1 MADLSSIERRKL
13 ERLLRMGGGYVLDFS
28 DRTFSE
34 FFEEHTRRDIDAT
47 VYRDRGG
54 SKANRLRGFWAVEG
68 NHLAGKVIQALVLYG
83 QAENCLGD
91 EPGLTEL
98 TDDCWKIAS
107 RMMRDTPVAE
117 LDSLTATVDERDF
130 ETVAQHVREAI
141 EKNQPEA
148 ALDRLHTFVIKY
160 VRTLCERRG
169 VEVNRDKAL
178 HSIFG
183 EYVKRLRD
191 AGHLE
196 SLMTERI
203 LKSSISVLEA
213 FSDVRNNMS
222 LAHDNP
228 ILNYEES
235 LLIFNHVASSI
246 RFIKS
251 LEARTKHT
259 VAPKS
264 IAALDDDLPF

>member
-1 MADLSSIERRKL
+1 M
-13 ERLLRMGGGYVLDFS
+13 
-28 DRTFSE
+28 
-34 FFEEHTRRDIDAT
+34 
-47 VYRDRGG
+47 
-54 SKANRLRGFWAVEG
+54 
-68 NHLAGKVIQALVLYG
+68 
-83 QAENCLGD
+83 
-91 EPGLTEL
+91 TEL

-117 LDSLTATVDERDF
+117 LDAFTATLDERDF
-130 ETVAQHVREAI
+130 EAVAQHVRDAI
-141 EKNQPEA
+141 EKNQPES

-160 VRTLCERRG
+160 VRTLCKQYG
-169 VEVNRDKAL
+169 VEVNRDKPL

-196 SLMTERI
+196 SLMAERI

-213 FSDVRNNMS
+213 FTDVRNNKS

-235 LLIFNHVASSI
+235 LLIFNHVASLI
-246 RFIKS
+246 RFINS
-251 LEARTKHT
+251 LEARMKHAG
-259 VAPKS
+259 VAPNS
-264 IAALDDDLPF
+264 IDASDENSLF

>member
-13 ERLLRMGGGYVLDFS
+13 EGLFRMSGGYVLDFT
-28 DRTFSE
+28 DRTFSK
-34 FFEEHTRRDIDAT
+34 FLEEHTRRDIDAA
-47 VYRDRGG
+47 VYRERGT

-68 NHLAGKVIQALVLYG
+68 NHLVGKVIQALILYG
-83 QAENCLGD
+83 QAD
-91 EPGLTEL
+91 
-98 TDDCWKIAS
+98 
-107 RMMRDTPVAE
+107 
-117 LDSLTATVDERDF
+117 
-130 ETVAQHVREAI
+130 VREAI
-141 EKNQPEA
+141 EKNLPEA
-148 ALDRLHTFVIKY
+148 ALDRLHMFVIKY
-160 VRTLCERRG
+160 MRTLCEQRG

-191 AGHLE
+191 VGHLE
-196 SLMTERI
+196 SLMTECI
-203 LKSSISVLEA
+203 LKSSNSVVEA
-213 FSDVRNNMS
+213 FSDVRNNKS

-251 LEARTKHT
+251 IEARN
-259 VAPKS
+259 
-264 IAALDDDLPF
+264 

>member
-1 MADLSSIERRKL
+1 
-13 ERLLRMGGGYVLDFS
+13 
-28 DRTFSE
+28 
-34 FFEEHTRRDIDAT
+34 
-47 VYRDRGG
+47 
-54 SKANRLRGFWAVEG
+54 
-68 NHLAGKVIQALVLYG
+68 
-83 QAENCLGD
+83 
-91 EPGLTEL
+91 
-98 TDDCWKIAS
+98 
-107 RMMRDTPVAE
+107 MMRDTPVAE
-117 LDSLTATVDERDF
+117 LDALTATAGERDL
-130 ETVAQHVREAI
+130 ETVAQHAREAI
-141 EKNQPEA
+141 EKNQPEGG
-148 ALDRLHTFVIKY
+148 LDRLHTFVIKY

-191 AGHLE
+191 AGHLD

-213 FSDVRNNMS
+213 FSDVRNNKS

-235 LLIFNHVASSI
+235 LLIFNHIASSI

-251 LEARTKHT
+251 LEARVTHT
-259 VAPKS
+259 
-264 IAALDDDLPF
+264 AALKSTKAVDDDLPF

>member
-1 MADLSSIERRKL
+1 M
-13 ERLLRMGGGYVLDFS
+13 
-28 DRTFSE
+28 
-34 FFEEHTRRDIDAT
+34 
-47 VYRDRGG
+47 
-54 SKANRLRGFWAVEG
+54 
-68 NHLAGKVIQALVLYG
+68 
-83 QAENCLGD
+83 
-91 EPGLTEL
+91 
-98 TDDCWKIAS
+98 
-107 RMMRDTPVAE
+107 
-117 LDSLTATVDERDF
+117 
-130 ETVAQHVREAI
+130 
-141 EKNQPEA
+141 
-148 ALDRLHTFVIKY
+148 FVIKY
-160 VRTLCERRG
+160 VHTLCEQRG
-169 VEVNRDKAL
+169 VAVNRDKAL

-213 FSDVRNNMS
+213 FSDVRNNKS

-251 LEARTKHT
+251 IKARTKYATTSKTIT
-259 VAPKS
+259 VPN
-264 IAALDDDLPF
+264 DDLPF